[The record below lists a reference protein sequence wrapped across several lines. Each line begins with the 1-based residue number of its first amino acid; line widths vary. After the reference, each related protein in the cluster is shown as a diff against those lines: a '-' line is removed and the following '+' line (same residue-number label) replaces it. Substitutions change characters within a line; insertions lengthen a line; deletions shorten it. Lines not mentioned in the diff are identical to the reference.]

1 MMIYIKPEMIIWSFE
16 DMDVITTSD
25 PSIEWDEGSGDVTV
39 EMPD

>member
-1 MMIYIKPEMIIWSFE
+1 MKYKKPEMNVWALD

>member
-1 MMIYIKPEMIIWSFE
+1 MKYKKPEMSVWSLE

>member
-1 MMIYIKPEMIIWSFE
+1 MKYEKPEISVLSLE
-16 DMDVITTSD
+16 DMDVITTSN